1 MLSSPSCQ
9 LARLLQ
15 DLAQLYIIAL
25 IAYAVVSWIPSLR
38 GRWTI
43 YLERIIEP
51 VLVPMRRVIP
61 PVGGLDLSFMLLFFL
76 VQWLSGAIVRLSCS
90 RF

>member
-15 DLAQLYIIAL
+15 DLAQLYIIVL
-25 IAYAVVSWIPSLR
+25 VVYAVVSWIPSLR

-43 YLERIIEP
+43 YLERAVEP
-51 VLVPMRRVIP
+51 VLTPMRRVIP
-61 PVGGLDLSFMLLFFL
+61 SVGGLDLSFLLLFLL
-76 VQWLSGAIVRLSCS
+76 VQWVSGAIVRLSCS